1 MTHPLP
7 RKVNKYY
14 TETTHISNVCF
25 QCPGWLHWKAKTH
38 VFVMMR
44 GEKSMMRKNVFEE
57 KTKKNQVGK
66 DTHQENTL
74 GRGRK
79 GSDEKYIAQ

>member
-1 MTHPLP
+1 MSWVATLESKDL
-7 RKVNKYY
+7 RSCRD
-14 TETTHISNVCF
+14 EE
-25 QCPGWLHWKAKTH
+25 G
-38 VFVMMR
+38 
-44 GEKSMMRKNVFEE
+44 GKSMMRKNVFEE